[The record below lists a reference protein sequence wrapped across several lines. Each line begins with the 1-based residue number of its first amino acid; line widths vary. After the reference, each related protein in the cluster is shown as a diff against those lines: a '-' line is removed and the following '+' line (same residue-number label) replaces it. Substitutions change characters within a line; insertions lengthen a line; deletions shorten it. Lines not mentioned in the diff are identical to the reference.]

1 MKLTPCVLYQHTTGA
16 KQQVENGDV
25 TGEKPMWAATGG
37 LDFDG
42 RERWEAWSKLQ
53 VRKHP
58 NNDRM
63 ATAGQKTASQADC
76 AAHIGRA

>member
-1 MKLTPCVLYQHTTGA
+1 MLARCAGA

-53 VRKHP
+53 VRAQT
-58 NNDRM
+58 
-63 ATAGQKTASQADC
+63 ATACQRAARQADC